1 MAAGAVAA
9 ARARPALAALCAG
22 ALVAYGSYAM
32 CRVPVL
38 PLLARDLGADPPLV
52 GLVMAASTLTG
63 VVLKLPAGVLSDR
76 VGRRRLL
83 VASSAIFAVLPF
95 GYLGISTLSALVAL
109 RFVHGSATAIFS
121 PVASASVADLAPAA
135 RRGAWM
141 SSYSTAQGTGQV
153 LGPLMAGYLIATGD
167 FSRAFWIA
175 GIIGIAAALI
185 VARLPRAFGTDGPR
199 VPRPL
204 CMHAIVDAIA
214 NRLVLLTSAAQ
225 AAQFVLHG
233 TLNAF
238 VPLYGADVLR
248 LTSVE
253 LGWSFGLQTI
263 TTLAVR
269 PLMGAVS
276 DRIGRRG
283 IIVTGL
289 LVSVSGV
296 LALSMAASF
305 LTMVAA
311 IVTYATGAAVTT
323 AATSAYITDITPRER
338 YGAAHGVFGTIYD
351 VGDAL
356 GPLLAGILVA
366 ALGYAGMF
374 RVMASIVAL
383 TTLAFSLGTRA
394 PRAAPPIGVAG

>member
-1 MAAGAVAA
+1 MAAASPADQARTAVL
-9 ARARPALAALCAG
+9 RLCAG
-22 ALVAYGSYAM
+22 AVVAYASYAM

-38 PLLARDLGADPPLV
+38 PLLARDLGADPPIV

-76 VGRRRLL
+76 FGRRRLL
-83 VASSAIFAVLPF
+83 VASGAVFALLPF
-95 GYLGISTLSALVAL
+95 GYSAISTLSALVAL

-135 RRGAWM
+135 RRGTWL

-167 FSRAFWIA
+167 FSRAFLIA
-175 GIIGIAAALI
+175 GAIGTTAAFL
-185 VARLPRAFGTDGPR
+185 VARLPHVSGREARPGTRPVFTRA
-199 VPRPL
+199 
-204 CMHAIVDAIA
+204 MVDVVS

-238 VPLYGADVLR
+238 VPLYGRDVLR
-248 LTSVE
+248 LTSIE

-263 TTLAVR
+263 TTLAAR
-269 PLMGAVS
+269 PVIGALS
-276 DRIGRRG
+276 DRVGRRG
-283 IIVTGL
+283 IIITGL
-289 LVSVSGV
+289 LVSAFSVFCLSAAVS
-296 LALSMAASF
+296 
-305 LTMVAA
+305 VAA
-311 IVTYATGAAVTT
+311 LMTCIVTYAIGAAMTT
-323 AATSAYITDITPRER
+323 AATSAHITDITPSER

-356 GPLLAGILVA
+356 GPLLAGVLVA
-366 ALGYAGMF
+366 TLGYAGMF
-374 RVMASIVAL
+374 RVIALIVVAITIVFSTGTHANRRTAPIAAAS
-383 TTLAFSLGTRA
+383 
-394 PRAAPPIGVAG
+394 